1 MLRKII
7 QYFFLSLVLILVFLS
22 SALLAMRFA
31 IQGREVRVPRLTGIT
46 PAEAE
51 RIANSNGLVLS
62 VESRFY
68 NATVPEGR
76 IVSQSPEQNSTVR
89 RGWKIRVA
97 ESLGPQRAAVPNL
110 IGQSEHAAGINIS
123 RRSLEIGTMG
133 TIHLPGAAA
142 GTVVAQNPPPDATEV
157 TSPKVGLI
165 FSAADDGQ
173 QYVMPSFVGRSVT
186 EASTAVEKA
195 GFTLGKIHTVNSGEA
210 NSSSGTSGAGV
221 ILRQYPQAGQRVMAG
236 ATISFDV
243 RK

>member
-7 QYFFLSLVLILVFLS
+7 QYFFLSLVLLLVFLS

-31 IQGREVRVPRLTGIT
+31 IQGREVSVPRLTGLT

-51 RIANSNGLVLS
+51 RIANSDGLVLS
-62 VESRFY
+62 IESRFY
-68 NATVPEGR
+68 NASVPEGR

-97 ESLGPQRAAVPNL
+97 ESLGPQRAAIPNL

-123 RRSLEIGTMG
+123 RRNLEIGTMA
-133 TIHLPGAAA
+133 TIHLPGASPE
-142 GTVVAQNPPPDATEV
+142 TVVAQSPPAEATEV
-157 TSPKVGLI
+157 TSPKIGLI
-165 FSAADDGQ
+165 VSAADNGQ
-173 QYVMPSFVGRSVT
+173 QYVMPSFVGRTVA
-186 EASTAVEKA
+186 EASVAIEKA
-195 GFTLGKIHTVNSGEA
+195 GFTLGKVRVVNGDETN
-210 NSSSGTSGAGV
+210 NSVTATGAGAIV
-221 ILRQYPQAGQRVMAG
+221 RQYPQAGQRITTG